1 MFSAYKFFF
10 LLGAVSSFV
19 SRVNTIRNKHEKNFA
34 DTYTHSQL
42 QNETETETETETEI
56 EIEIETDPIL
66 KIGTFMGYPPEKKWK
81 GFRIMIY
88 SFSIGAVLREAVDK
102 YFETQNEI
110 QDFFS
115 NS

>member
-1 MFSAYKFFF
+1 MKLFSASKFFF
-10 LLGAVSSFV
+10 LLGAVSSFI
-19 SRVNTIRNKHEKNFA
+19 SRVNTIKNKKKKNFA
-34 DTYTHSQL
+34 GTCTYSKL
-42 QNETETETETETEI
+42 QNET
-56 EIEIETDPIL
+56 ETDPIL

-102 YFETQNEI
+102 YFENQNEI